1 MRKLKGNKTFFLTA
15 TIPQE
20 IYDIISAFD
29 IKKSLGP
36 NSIPVYILKISN
48 NFFSNKLTDIINLSF
63 RTGIFPDLCKLA
75 KVIPIFKEDNPL
87 LCENYRPI
95 SLLPIF
101 SKIFEKVIYKRMY
114 DFIDK
119 NQLIY
124 ERQFGFRAKHST
136 KHALISTTESIK
148 SQIDKGNYVAG
159 VFIDFQKLLIRYIM
173 IFYVKTCTLWL

>member
-1 MRKLKGNKTFFLTA
+1 MRKIKANKTFFLTA
-15 TIPQE
+15 TTPQG
-20 IYDIISAFD
+20 IYDTISAFD

-36 NSIPVYILKISN
+36 NSIPVYIRKSSN
-48 NFFSNKLTDIINLSF
+48 NFFSDKLTDIINLSF

-75 KVIPIFKEDNPL
+75 KVIPIFKKDNPL
-87 LCENYRPI
+87 LCENHRLM

-124 ERQFGFRAKHST
+124 ERLF
-136 KHALISTTESIK
+136 
-148 SQIDKGNYVAG
+148 
-159 VFIDFQKLLIRYIM
+159 
-173 IFYVKTCTLWL
+173 